1 MGLKKLSDHQCFKLA
16 QQNPTGLLEEAAAAA
31 AAATSVGQENS
42 SKMSVWEQEQAQD

>member
-31 AAATSVGQENS
+31 AATSVGQENS